1 MISLRKTF
9 LVLLMLWFPFY
20 TGAAAAMVVCKQTL
34 AAPAEST
41 AGDSAASAHAMH
53 SQHGADDAHHPG
65 DSSAQHNHYTAKDC
79 NQCGLCH
86 VACAPWIGSSMA
98 LSFAGEPQQ
107 YTLLD
112 LDPFRSNLAP
122 PSSRPPAS

>member
-1 MISLRKTF
+1 MSSLRKTL
-9 LVLLMLWFPFY
+9 LVLLMLWFPLY

-34 AAPAEST
+34 TAPAEAVVS
-41 AGDSAASAHAMH
+41 SPAASAHAMH
-53 SQHGADDAHHPG
+53 MQHGADAQQHGEPAQQHDHY
-65 DSSAQHNHYTAKDC
+65 SAQDC

-86 VACAPWIGSSMA
+86 VACAPWIGSAMA

-107 YTLLD
+107 YTSLD
-112 LDPFRSNLAP
+112 LSAFRSNLAP

>member
-34 AAPAEST
+34 AAPVQST
-41 AGDSAASAHAMH
+41 ASDSAASPHAMH
-53 SQHGADDAHHPG
+53 SQHGTDAQHHDD
-65 DSSAQHNHYTAKDC
+65 STAQHNHYTAKDC

-86 VACAPWIGSSMA
+86 VACAPWVGSA
-98 LSFAGEPQQ
+98 AVLSFAGEPQQ
-107 YTLLD
+107 YMLLD
-112 LDPFRSNLAP
+112 LNAFRSNLAP

>member
-1 MISLRKTF
+1 MILLRKTF
-9 LVLLMLWFPFY
+9 LVVLMLWFPFY

-34 AAPAEST
+34 ATPAASAANDAFAAAHAAHMQPGAE
-41 AGDSAASAHAMH
+41 AKHHGDSAK
-53 SQHGADDAHHPG
+53 QHD
-65 DSSAQHNHYTAKDC
+65 HYSAKDC

-86 VACAPWIGSSMA
+86 VTCAPWIGSATA
-98 LSFAGEPQQ
+98 LSFVGEPQQ

-112 LDPFRSNLAP
+112 LNAFRSNLAP